1 MMVYNDDFI
10 PDVMGLQNTGVICY
24 LNSMMQV
31 FFSCS
36 ALNQYMFENK
46 QKFLEAAHKGQPL
59 GLMYIKL
66 LEENGIMWNGQN
78 VTRVKDQA
86 FTVRQG
92 TVVPILREIIA
103 SRRRNNSSSNLLHH
117 QQECYHEGLTYFIE
131 ALSEIDSAIEDL
143 FSIRYKMNVHCK
155 VCKKSKEGPQEKPNF
170 YFALFE
176 EDPILQGCLDSKVR
190 IEDYIKRHVHIPE
203 DYKCE
208 NCNAVN
214 AVITDE
220 SGTKTINPN
229 IQQIY
234 RLARIS
240 SIIILIFNKYDEKK
254 MKYFPNALDFTSKE
268 GSHLHY
274 ELISQVEHYGTM
286 RGGHYLTKCRRP
298 TPKMLGAHIQNAQNA
313 NSKSD
318 LEALIHRKG
327 LIQKKITLQES
338 TRGIAEEQLLKGLK
352 QVNERIKQINE
363 SMKEPPDLEPNV
375 VFHLND
381 TSVSLDP
388 NGCRPTPNTYIAV
401 YHLV

>member
-1 MMVYNDDFI
+1 MMVYNEDFI
-10 PDVMGLQNTGVICY
+10 PDVMGLHNTGVICY

-46 QKFLEAAHKGQPL
+46 QKFLDAAHKGRPL
-59 GLMYIKL
+59 GMMYIKL
-66 LEENGIMWNGQN
+66 LEENGILWNGKK
-78 VTRVKDQA
+78 VTRIEDTT

-92 TVVPILREIIA
+92 TVAPILREIIE
-103 SRRRNNSSSNLLHH
+103 SRKRNNSTNNLLHH
-117 QQECYHEGLTYFIE
+117 HQECYHEGLTYFIE
-131 ALSEIDSAIEDL
+131 ALSDIDSAIEDL
-143 FSIRYKMNVHCK
+143 FSIRYKMAVHCR
-155 VCKKSKEGPQEKPNF
+155 VCKTTKEGPQEKPNF

-176 EDPILQGCLDSKVR
+176 EDPILQGSLDSKVR

-203 DYKCE
+203 DYKCDKCKAM
-208 NCNAVN
+208 NK
-214 AVITDE
+214 VITDAK
-220 SGTKTINPN
+220 GVKTVAPN
-229 IQQIY
+229 IQQVY

-254 MKYFPNALDFTSKE
+254 MKYFPDSLDFSSKE

-274 ELISQVEHYGTM
+274 ELISQVEHYGNM

-298 TPKMLGAHIQNAQNA
+298 TPKLLGAHIQNAQNA
-313 NSKSD
+313 NNRND
-318 LEALIHRKG
+318 LEALQHRRT
-327 LIQKKITLQES
+327 LIKKRIETQES
-338 TRGIAEEQLLKGLK
+338 TRGIAEESVVKAL
-352 QVNERIKQINE
+352 KQINE
-363 SMKEPPDLEPNV
+363 KIDLIKANMEEVPDLGPNV

-381 TSVSLDP
+381 NSVSLDP